1 MTHPCRGAACAILAF
16 LAAAPA
22 RADEKLEGVA
32 CRSVHLHYPAPEGV
46 AFYNEVAV
54 DSSARGTYFMA
65 CGFDAGYFG
74 MQELGDG
81 KKVIL
86 FSVWDASDKND
97 PNAVEDEKRVKVL
110 QKDDKVR
117 VGRFGN
123 EGTGAQSFF
132 DYDWKVGEACRFLVT
147 AKVEDKRTAYT
158 AFFYVPDDK
167 DWKRL
172 ATFSTVAG
180 GRALR
185 GYYSF
190 VEDFRRNRTSA
201 GEVRSAHYGNG
212 WVKTKDGQWVALTRA
227 RFTADSNPVVNIN
240 ADVDGDR
247 FLLATGGD
255 TKNTGTPLGEAM
267 DRPPAGVALP
277 PEMAG
282 PPGKGGDSPPAAPG
296 K

>member
-1 MTHPCRGAACAILAF
+1 MTTPHRIAGICIFLSLCAGVAV
-16 LAAAPA
+16 

-54 DSSARGTYFMA
+54 DASARGSYFMV

-74 MQELGDG
+74 LQELGDG
-81 KKVIL
+81 KKVLL

-97 PNAVEDEKRVKVL
+97 PNAVEEEKRVKVL
-110 QKDDKVR
+110 QKDEKVR

-132 DYDWKVGEACRFLVT
+132 DYDWEPGKTYRFLVT
-147 AKVEDKRTAYT
+147 AKPDDKRTAY
-158 AFFYVPDDK
+158 AAYFYVPEDK

-172 ATFSTVAG
+172 ATFSTVTDG
-180 GRALR
+180 KGLR

-190 VEDFRRNRTSA
+190 IEDFRRNRVSA
-201 GEVRSAHYGNG
+201 GEVRAAHFGAG
-212 WVKTKDGQWVALTRA
+212 WVKTKDGQWTALTRA
-227 RFTADSNPVVNIN
+227 RFTGDSNPVKNIN

-255 TKNTGTPLGEAM
+255 TKDVGAALGDTL
-267 DRPPAGVALP
+267 DRPPGGVVLP
-277 PEMAG
+277 ADMAR
-282 PPGKGGDSPPAAPG
+282 PSPKGGD
-296 K
+296 